1 MRPAS
6 PRPVRIA
13 PAPAAAAAGVRHPR
27 PMPGTPPP
35 AATAAAATLAR
46 GLAVLALAAAAGCA
60 ALPGSGSGKAGGT
73 PAADAGSTA
82 APRGAAAQG
91 AAAAPG
97 SAASP
102 GGGAGSAGTPP
113 AAQTA
118 PAPHAQPSAPLRS
131 LRVRPADADAYGTL
145 PEVDLTPQILYQLL
159 ASEVAAQRG
168 QVLSATASYLS
179 LAQQTRDPRLAKRA
193 TELALA
199 GRSLERAVQGAQLW
213 HEYAPDSALAA
224 QTLETLWITTG
235 RLDAVEPM
243 LVTRLAKARNENRLP
258 AAYPQLL
265 RVLMQAPDRTAA
277 LALFDRLAAPDQQ
290 VPEARLAA
298 AVLAERATDHERAA
312 VEAAAALRLRPDD
325 AGTAVTAARYLQ
337 QSSGGPAAAAA
348 LLEDFLAR
356 NPKGTEARYAYARLL
371 AGQGRPDDARRQME
385 QALKEEPDSPAILYS
400 LAQIAYQTRQLQVA
414 RGYLQRYLALPESVP
429 RDRTPAWLFLSQLE
443 EDEGRPER
451 ALEWLALITS
461 GEQYLPA
468 QMRRAA
474 LLGRLGRVEEG
485 RTLLHNTSVTT
496 SLERTR
502 LVAAEAQL
510 LREANRPADAFQVL
524 DQALARTPDNPELL
538 YDHAMAAERIDR
550 LAVAEAS
557 LRRLIELRPDNA
569 HAYNALGYTF
579 ADRNIRLE
587 EAQALI
593 EKALELSPDDAH
605 IVDSLGWVL
614 YRRGRLEEA
623 LVQLRRAWS
632 LKPEAE
638 IAVHLGE
645 VLWKTG
651 RFDEAR
657 QLWREARKLEPG
669 NETLRQ
675 TLARFDVSL

>member
-1 MRPAS
+1 MKLAS
-6 PRPVRIA
+6 SRPVHT
-13 PAPAAAAAGVRHPR
+13 APAAACGARHLGPV
-27 PMPGTPPP
+27 P
-35 AATAAAATLAR
+35 ATSTATAAAGTLAR
-46 GLAVLALAAAAGCA
+46 GIAALALAAAAGCA
-60 ALPGSGSGKAGGT
+60 ALPGGGKAGST
-73 PAADAGSTA
+73 PAADAGSAAASRGATAQGTA
-82 APRGAAAQG
+82 ATPGG
-91 AAAAPG
+91 PSSPDG
-97 SAASP
+97 SARPA
-102 GGGAGSAGTPP
+102 AGTPP